1 MSPAIG
7 TDTIDLVVSAII
19 IAGLR
24 GDKSEISATSKAV
37 VAHAD
42 DMGQLLQDGIRQA
55 TVVRG
60 SIADPVPA
68 YQWQPVLGLM
78 GFEISPHQ
86 LLQIERCRRTIVE
99 FTQAM
104 PSWESSHAKR
114 LLDALG
120 GAIDHGLQNW
130 PREVQPETGRSDY
143 RGLSG
148 TTAQWS
154 RTTQPANVVEITG
167 KQA

>member
-1 MSPAIG
+1 MSPSIG

-24 GDKSEISATSKAV
+24 GDKSEISETSKAV

-42 DMGQLLQDGIRQA
+42 DMGQLLQDGIREA

-60 SIADPVPA
+60 RIAEPVPA

-78 GFEISPHQ
+78 GFEITPHQ
-86 LLQIERCRRTIVE
+86 LLQIERCRRTIAE

-104 PSWESSHAKR
+104 PTWESSRAKR

-130 PREVQPETGRSDY
+130 PREAQPTTGRLDY
-143 RGLSG
+143 RGIDD

-154 RTTQPANVVEITG
+154 RTAQPETVAEITG